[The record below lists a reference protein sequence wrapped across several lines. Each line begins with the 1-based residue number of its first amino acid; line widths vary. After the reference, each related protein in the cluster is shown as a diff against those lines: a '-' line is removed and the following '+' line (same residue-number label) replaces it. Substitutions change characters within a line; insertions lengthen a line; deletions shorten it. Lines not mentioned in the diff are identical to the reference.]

1 MSSYV
6 DMKIILECNM
16 TYANIRFV
24 NLWCLS
30 SSISSK
36 KKLIAYNLF
45 IYNFLRKHIDAN
57 GKTSI
62 TLMKHSEMKMS
73 QKCFYLFPIKDQLPL
88 MNTALTSGVLF
99 RTALV
104 LTLFRIGGGAKRLST
119 NFSTGFSTNVGITAK
134 TLLRLVLTIFPD
146 WCKML
151 RSYLVPVS
159 SYWTWT
165 KTTPQKTVFFWSNPY
180 KVEVM
185 MTFS

>member
-1 MSSYV
+1 MLLKLEVKVVSLLFCHKYAQAYS
-6 DMKIILECNM
+6 KPCQKLSAIL
-16 TYANIRFV
+16 
-24 NLWCLS
+24 
-30 SSISSK
+30 
-36 KKLIAYNLF
+36 
-45 IYNFLRKHIDAN
+45 
-57 GKTSI
+57 
-62 TLMKHSEMKMS
+62 
-73 QKCFYLFPIKDQLPL
+73 
-88 MNTALTSGVLF
+88 NTALTSGVLF